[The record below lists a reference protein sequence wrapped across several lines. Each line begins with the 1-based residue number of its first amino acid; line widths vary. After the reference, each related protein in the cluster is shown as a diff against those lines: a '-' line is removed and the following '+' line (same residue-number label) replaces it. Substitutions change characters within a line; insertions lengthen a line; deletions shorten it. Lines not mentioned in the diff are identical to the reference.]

1 MDTVV
6 EIDKL
11 EIAKWLINL
20 EDKETLREV
29 ALLMKQHT
37 KPRYDAAYEATLSDK
52 DKVKYWQK
60 VGYTLEESR
69 QRTLNRIA
77 KWPEKA
83 K

>member
-37 KPRYDAAYEATLSDK
+37 KPRYDAAYEATLSDEE
-52 DKVKYWQK
+52 KVKYWQE
-60 VGYTLEESR
+60 VGITGDELKKDLFDYIDSLPWRE
-69 QRTLNRIA
+69 
-77 KWPEKA
+77 
-83 K
+83 